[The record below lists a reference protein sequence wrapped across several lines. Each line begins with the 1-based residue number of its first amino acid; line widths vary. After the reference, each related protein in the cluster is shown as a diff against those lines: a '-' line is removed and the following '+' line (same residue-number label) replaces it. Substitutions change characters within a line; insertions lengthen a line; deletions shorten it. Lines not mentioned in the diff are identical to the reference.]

1 MTLLVAVLNREARS
15 TCVATARQPW
25 PAATAASRRA
35 PRPPPAPP
43 APQVRVVKRSGVA
56 GIGFSDPPFGAGV
69 LVSSLTVRG
78 AMVGS
83 WWGRGGVVVG
93 SRWGRGGVVV
103 GSWWGLRPG
112 RNAG

>member
-103 GSWWGLRPG
+103 GSTAWS
-112 RNAG
+112 